1 MAEGVDL
8 LKRIAERAGVEET
21 AAEEALAGLVGEF
34 MAATRK
40 EPGKLVMEIPPYF
53 DRYVAAELQHLKEDI
68 AGLRREMNQRF
79 EAFGVEMNQRFEAL
93 GVEMNQR
100 FEALGVEMNLRFGEV
115 DRRFGEVDRRFGEV
129 DRRFGEV
136 DRRFGEIDRRFDR
149 LERWFLALGVPIVLG
164 ILAIIIKVFFGT
176 P

>member
-93 GVEMNQR
+93 GVEMN
-100 FEALGVEMNLRFGEV
+100 LRFGEV

>member
-40 EPGKLVMEIPPYF
+40 EPGKLAMEIPPYF

-93 GVEMNQR
+93 GVEMN
-100 FEALGVEMNLRFGEV
+100 LRFGEV

-129 DRRFGEV
+129 DRRL
-136 DRRFGEIDRRFDR
+136 GEIDRRFDR